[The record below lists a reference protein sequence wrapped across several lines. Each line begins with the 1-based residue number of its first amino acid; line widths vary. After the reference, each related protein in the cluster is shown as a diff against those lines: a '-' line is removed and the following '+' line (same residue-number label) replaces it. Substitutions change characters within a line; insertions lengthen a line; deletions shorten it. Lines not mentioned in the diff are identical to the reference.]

1 MQSISEGPPKPN
13 GSHFPIIVAE
23 WRRDDN
29 EVIRVSF
36 DRFNGRKVIDVRA
49 WWRDSDDKWKP
60 GRGGL
65 TLAIKH
71 LPDLAA
77 GLAKALSIAEELKLL
92 ECNEKEPTASER
104 GA

>member
-1 MQSISEGPPKPN
+1 
-13 GSHFPIIVAE
+13 V
-23 WRRDDN
+23 
-29 EVIRVSF
+29 V
-36 DRFNGRKVIDVRA
+36 DVRA

-77 GLAKALSIAEELKLL
+77 GLAKALSMAEELKLL
-92 ECNEKEPTASER
+92 ECNEKEATASGR
-104 GA
+104 RA